1 MQSGAWF
8 GNVAPSADSMITAM
22 ELDVR
27 LEAEEQAHL
36 LRTLPPFASKKT
48 TDPDTPARNPTQQ
61 QQQQNIIMQAQQ
73 APVYM
78 AQSAQQPQQ
87 PQFQTAYRGLA

>member
-1 MQSGAWF
+1 
-8 GNVAPSADSMITAM
+8 
-22 ELDVR
+22 
-27 LEAEEQAHL
+27 
-36 LRTLPPFASKKT
+36 
-48 TDPDTPARNPTQQ
+48 
-61 QQQQNIIMQAQQ
+61 MQAQQ